1 VRLEIQYDCGQR
13 AEGASMKSHG
23 FMCNRDMCGEEFLA
37 ASWTGARI
45 IARLYDGDAALL
57 TSDEQAIA
65 REMLGLEVLPTEPPQ
80 ELYIGAG
87 RRSGKTRLVS
97 VLATH
102 AAAQDYRDRLAPGE
116 VAVAACIAPDR
127 RQARQ
132 LFAYCA
138 GIVQN
143 SPILRAEVVKETA
156 DTIEFA
162 HRSRLEIHTGS
173 FRAVRGYTM
182 CFAAVDEAAFLRDER
197 SANPDLELARALKP
211 ALKTLNG
218 RLVVI
223 SSLHQKRG
231 LMYDAHKR
239 YFARA
244 SA

>member
-1 VRLEIQYDCGQR
+1 
-13 AEGASMKSHG
+13 MKAHE
-23 FMCNRDMCGEEFLA
+23 FMVHDDLGGSEFRGD
-37 ASWTGARI
+37 SWAGHRI
-45 IARLYDGDAALL
+45 IARLYDGDAELL
-57 TSDEQAIA
+57 TPEEQAVA
-65 REMLGLEVLPTEPPQ
+65 REMTGLEVLPSEPPQ

-102 AAAQDYRDRLAPGE
+102 AAAQDYGHRLAAGE
-116 VAVAACIAPDR
+116 WAVAACIAPDR

-132 LFAYCA
+132 LFGYCA

-143 SPILRAEVVKETA
+143 SPILRTEVTKETG

-162 HRSRLEIHTGS
+162 HRTRLEIHTGS

-182 CFAAVDEAAFLRDER
+182 CFAAVDEAGFLRDER

-211 ALKTLNG
+211 ALKTLSG

-231 LMYDAHKR
+231 LMFDAYRR
-239 YFARA
+239 YYARA
-244 SA
+244 A

>member
-1 VRLEIQYDCGQR
+1 MKAFDFMTNADLCGT
-13 AEGASMKSHG
+13 EFHG
-23 FMCNRDMCGEEFLA
+23 E
-37 ASWTGARI
+37 SWAGHRV

-57 TSDEQAIA
+57 TPDEQAVA
-65 REMLGLEVLPTEPPQ
+65 REMTGLEALPTEPPQ

-102 AAAQDYRDRLAPGE
+102 AAAQDHRHRLAAGE
-116 VAVAACIAPDR
+116 WAVAACIAPDR

-132 LFAYCA
+132 LFSYCA
-138 GIVQN
+138 GMVQN
-143 SPILRAEVVKETA
+143 SPILRAEVTKETA

-162 HRSRLEIHTGS
+162 HRTRLEIHTGS

-231 LMYDAHKR
+231 LMYEAHKK

-244 SA
+244 AA